1 MRLPDR
7 RVSVRSLLLNATKDL
22 IIVALEAAPSKPV
35 EYLGEVVMDSGYWS
49 VWFLFKN
56 RPFDVGRIYRP
67 DGTWMGYYA
76 DILEP
81 VRWEDSDPT
90 TLQPI
95 IDLYLDLWIAPD
107 GRYSVLDEDEF
118 EEAVRL
124 GHLTGEQIG
133 HARSVLLDLIDATKR
148 GEFPPALVKEFR
160 L

>member
-1 MRLPDR
+1 
-7 RVSVRSLLLNATKDL
+7 
-22 IIVALEAAPSKPV
+22 
-35 EYLGEVVMDSGYWS
+35 MDSGYWS
-49 VWFLFKN
+49 VWFVFKN

-81 VRWEDSDPT
+81 VRWEGSDPT

-95 IDLYLDLWIAPD
+95 IDLFLDLWIAPD

-118 EEAVRL
+118 EEAVSL
-124 GHLTGEQIG
+124 GHLTGEQISQ
-133 HARSVLLDLIDATKR
+133 ARSVLLDLIEATKR

>member
-1 MRLPDR
+1 M
-7 RVSVRSLLLNATKDL
+7 VAHQAT
-22 IIVALEAAPSKPV
+22 PSKRV
-35 EYLGEVVMDSGYWS
+35 DYLGEIVLDSGYWA

-56 RPFDVGRIYRP
+56 RPFDVGRFYRP
-67 DGTWMGYYA
+67 DGSWTGYYA

-81 VRWEDSDPT
+81 VRWEGSDPA

-95 IDLYLDLWIAPD
+95 IDLFLDLWIAPD

-118 EEAVRL
+118 EEAGSL
-124 GHLTGEQIG
+124 GYLTGEQIG
-133 HARSVLLDLIDATKR
+133 HARSVLLDLIEATKR